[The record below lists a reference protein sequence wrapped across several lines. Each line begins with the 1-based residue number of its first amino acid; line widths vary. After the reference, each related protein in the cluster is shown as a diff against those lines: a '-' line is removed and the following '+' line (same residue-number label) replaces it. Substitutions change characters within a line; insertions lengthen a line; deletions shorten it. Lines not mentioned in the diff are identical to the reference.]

1 MMEALMQADLLYTF
15 LAALLISLLAGIV
28 GSLSVV
34 NRIVYLSGGVAHA
47 AFGGIGL
54 ALYLGISYLLGATV
68 FALAAALLIG
78 YLRLRD
84 TKNSDIYISTLWA
97 TGMAA
102 GILFVDLT
110 PGADEDLEGYL
121 FGSIEHVNTSE
132 LLFASGVLALMLI
145 WLAWRYREIAAVSYD
160 PVYAK
165 LRGIPVARCHYTMLA
180 MIALGVV
187 AGVKSVGIVMII
199 ALLSIPV
206 YLASRFADTLW
217 GMMWRSALFA
227 LLFTLAGLLLSH
239 LLDLNAGAMIV
250 MVSVAAFVASRLLH
264 NAKVE

>member
-1 MMEALMQADLLYTF
+1 MEALMQANLPYTL

-68 FALAAALLIG
+68 FALAAALLVG
-78 YLRLRD
+78 YLRVRD
-84 TKNSDIYISTLWA
+84 HKHSDIYISTLWA
-97 TGMAA
+97 AGMAA

-110 PGADEDLEGYL
+110 PGADDDLEGYL
-121 FGSIEHVNTSE
+121 FGSIEHVTGIE
-132 LLFASGVLALMLI
+132 LLFTSILLTLTLI

-165 LRGIPVARCHYTMLA
+165 LRGIPVVRCHYMMLA
-180 MIALGVV
+180 VIALGVV

-206 YLASRFADTLW
+206 YLASRFANTLW

-227 LLFTLAGLLLSH
+227 LLFTLTGLLLSH
-239 LLDLNAGAMIV
+239 LLHLNAGAMIV
-250 MVSVAAFVASRLLH
+250 AVSVVAFAASRLLH
-264 NAKVE
+264 NVKVE